1 MKKITFSQKAMRLL
15 FSSILI
21 ISLFSQ
27 GLAAY
32 AGTEIPPELTA
43 MKEDLLKKL
52 PDTTLALCKDGLVP
66 VYDVEIITFMKWIEG
81 HFQNKSSTS
90 SLVNTA
96 IVRYSEFKK
105 SLKSIFAEVSPQYSA
120 DQGVQVFDKQFEGYA
135 LCAAITE
142 SYLELAKEHLK
153 QHIRDNVA
161 KKKTMMFLEKYQKIN
176 EKLRDLNIK
185 VAEMYSL
192 FVTFTNKLPFFVKN
206 CQ

>member
-32 AGTEIPPELTA
+32 AGTEIPPELKQ
-43 MKEDLLKKL
+43 MKEELLKKL

-81 HFQNKSSTS
+81 HFQSKSSTS

-120 DQGVQVFDKQFEGYA
+120 DQGVQVFDEQFEGYK

-185 VAEMYSL
+185 IAEMYSL
-192 FVTFTNKLPFFVKN
+192 FVTFTKKLPFFVKN